1 MLLNPSKMDPQT
13 TFSKT
18 DQRGESLWPEIILY
32 YTILYYTILYY
43 ALLKKNTF
51 LGKPQC
57 VLFFWL
63 DKLLIFFRNVSS
75 KIIGL
80 KFSGLVFWSCCIL
93 CFWGMWMLSKFKL
106 LSDHRLPSL
115 SKIGYIGPVKC
126 CILCVLINY
135 TIWILICM
143 HNAVNE
149 IMLSSF
155 SNKA

>member
-57 VLFFWL
+57 VLFF
-63 DKLLIFFRNVSS
+63 
-75 KIIGL
+75 
-80 KFSGLVFWSCCIL
+80 
-93 CFWGMWMLSKFKL
+93 
-106 LSDHRLPSL
+106 
-115 SKIGYIGPVKC
+115 
-126 CILCVLINY
+126 
-135 TIWILICM
+135 
-143 HNAVNE
+143 
-149 IMLSSF
+149 
-155 SNKA
+155 